1 MKKKYCLTECFKR
14 KMSDRFKSVITFLSI
29 AGTLILLMVIV
40 AAISWVVGY
49 VAVWTGFIT
58 LGDNLDYAT
67 LGLSLITMG
76 LVLGAV
82 LYWIIKLSV
91 ATGKTVGSFAKK
103 RYEGEPF
110 ECSIFEEC
118 KDD

>member
-1 MKKKYCLTECFKR
+1 
-14 KMSDRFKSVITFLSI
+14 MSDRFKSVITFLSI

-82 LYWIIKLSV
+82 LYWIIKFSIS
-91 ATGKTVGSFAKK
+91 TGKTVGSFAKK